1 MTRDCATSR
10 ISRGAALNVLSAA
23 TEVDPKDQ
31 VNLRPAHNDIE
42 AVCNDGEPA
51 NNSAAVALLRLHK
64 ECSDSPAFPPA
75 TVSTQPP
82 DDRIALLNNTIK
94 DLRNVIEDM
103 RRWEE
108 DLRQERDRWHAAYLA
123 AQCLIPTPAQHD
135 VQANKGRRWFW

>member
-1 MTRDCATSR
+1 MS
-10 ISRGAALNVLSAA
+10 LMSAA
-23 TEVDPKDQ
+23 TEIDPKDQ
-31 VNLRPAHNDIE
+31 VNLRPAHNHIE
-42 AVCNDGEPA
+42 AVYNDGGEPA
-51 NNSAAVALLRLHK
+51 NASAAVALLRLRK
-64 ECSDSPAFPPA
+64 EHSDSPAFAPA
-75 TVSTQPP
+75 TVGTQPP

-135 VQANKGRRWFW
+135 AQANNRRRWFR